1 LKLGLPEKSSDIQ
14 IEPIL
19 CEFLS
24 NSQGINSVASSLKHE
39 AHQQP
44 IPGSKTGEEDSGYDD
59 EDFEEEDERQQTS
72 IPSPQ
77 FEEGEMISEIEDE
90 FPDKDSLN
98 EPIDLSQRPSPH
110 AEKSKSVA
118 LEDSDSFLFDDDDVL
133 AEQSSSLN
141 DRLEF
146 SVSFFSFSMLTIH
159 RLPLR
164 MLMVPTFWTS
174 SMILLNL

>member
-1 LKLGLPEKSSDIQ
+1 
-14 IEPIL
+14 
-19 CEFLS
+19 
-24 NSQGINSVASSLKHE
+24 
-39 AHQQP
+39 
-44 IPGSKTGEEDSGYDD
+44 
-59 EDFEEEDERQQTS
+59 
-72 IPSPQ
+72 
-77 FEEGEMISEIEDE
+77 MISEIEDE